1 MWNFLDFTPLWHF
14 SDPCDTKCKCVA
26 PCDVLFFRKVFLGDD
41 QFIFPTPATSYFG
54 LSVPLWDSFLTH
66 LTGGDYLLNL
76 GCLFWPSVT
85 DMSSPPA
92 RLLNGKA
99 HFRNCWQIRVNLRK
113 LMPANYTQKRS
124 FRGNSQK
131 IIPAKISSYQF
142 AEVDFSKVQKK
153 INIALHKK
161 AWMILTLL
169 NYIKKVLLEA
179 VLCRKKNIKNQKKE
193 TCPISL
199 VGIGERTMRNSN
211 FFKNVSNPLTSKSS
225 RFLPQSHMPFCFFPC
240 GSDLAI
246 NRVVWAL
253 HASG

>member
-76 GCLFWPSVT
+76 DCLFWPSYVIWE
-85 DMSSPPA
+85 SPFSK
-92 RLLNGKA
+92 LLTNS
-99 HFRNCWQIRVNLRK
+99 RK
-113 LMPANYTQKRS
+113 L
-124 FRGNSQK
+124 
-131 IIPAKISSYQF
+131 AKINARELYAKTVISRKFPKNNPCKNIKLSIRRSGFQQS
-142 AEVDFSKVQKK
+142 AKK